1 MTITYALMEK
11 YEDICKN
18 HPERAR
24 LITKAK
30 VTELLSDSNG
40 NVTGLKYQT
49 RDGKTLEEHG

>member
-18 HPERAR
+18 SPEKAR
-24 LITKAK
+24 LIPKAK

-40 NVTGLKYQT
+40 NITGVKYQD
-49 RDGKTLEEHG
+49 REGKTFEEHG